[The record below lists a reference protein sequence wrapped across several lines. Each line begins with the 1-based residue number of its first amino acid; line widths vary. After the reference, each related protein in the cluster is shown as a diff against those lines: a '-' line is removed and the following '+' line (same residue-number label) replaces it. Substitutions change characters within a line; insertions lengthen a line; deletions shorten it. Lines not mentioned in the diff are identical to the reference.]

1 MKPHLSRLTALLLSG
16 LLLSGCAAPSSGH
29 IDSEQ
34 NTNKPEDSS
43 SSKMIAP
50 TPPAEDAKGSL
61 VSYDPNR
68 QVYFSCQNIDSDIYL
83 NSSFMPNLRFHILS
97 LQHVDPEE
105 IQISIPIQTEYAV
118 LISECAE
125 IRTTEY
131 LTSLNSET
139 GYIHDFPYYLYQCYR
154 GTDWKKMG
162 NLYIAAEQASNR
174 QGELIMAG
182 VSSSD
187 SEYIQLQETID
198 EFHAYRDAY
207 VEDFQALTPEDLP
220 VFYDY
225 EVQIFFG
232 FNNIDLES
240 YELSSGIRVSE
251 GFHTVDIQLG
261 NTLYTQEIGEIRL
274 HAENLENI
282 HQSHEDNLQDFS
294 GIGIEGK
301 SYPWGDGTECEM
313 LTSFLAKKDLTITKL
328 YFYESDIK
336 LPGAHIII
344 SSTPRVGTPELFE
357 ATETTTKDTSIDFYW
372 DLETPIDIA
381 AGTYVTIDLIFQ
393 DPRLSQMEYGGR
405 LYPVMEYSVGTETHI
420 RQTEINLDRVSLN
433 SWLRY
438 AIAFDGLDLES
449 YFQDFYRPVYESW
462 RENIPW

>member
-1 MKPHLSRLTALLLSG
+1 MKFRFSRLTALLLSG

-43 SSKMIAP
+43 SSEMIAL

-61 VSYDPNR
+61 VSYEPDR
-68 QVYFSCQNIDSDIYL
+68 QVYFSCQNIDSDIYM

-105 IQISIPIQTEYAV
+105 IQIFIPIQTEYAV
-118 LISECAE
+118 LIEELSE
-125 IRTTEY
+125 IHTTEY
-131 LTSLNSET
+131 LTSLNSEA
-139 GYIHDFPYYLYQCYR
+139 GYANDFPYYLYQCYR

-162 NLYIAAEQASNR
+162 QLYTAAEEASRR
-174 QGELIMAG
+174 QSELEIAG
-182 VSSSD
+182 MSSD
-187 SEYIQLQETID
+187 PEYAQLQKTID

-225 EVQIFFG
+225 SVQIFFG

-240 YELSSGIRVSE
+240 YELSRGIRVSE

-261 NTLYTQEIGEIRL
+261 NALYTQEIGEIRL
-274 HAENLENI
+274 HTENLENI

-301 SYPWGDGTECEM
+301 SYPWGDGTECET

-336 LPGAHIII
+336 LPGAHIIT
-344 SSTPRVGTPELFE
+344 SSAPLILTPDLYETS
-357 ATETTTKDTSIDFYW
+357 ETTTKDTSIDFYW
-372 DLETPIDIA
+372 DLKTPLNIP

-405 LYPVMEYSVGTETHI
+405 LYPVMEYSVGTETRI

-449 YFQDFYRPVYESW
+449 YFQDYYRLVYENW